1 MVSNQ
6 SSEARK
12 FAGLFAVSV
21 AVATALSGCSMFGRK
36 DDSSS
41 LPPPVASAPAAA
53 QSASEPEELTA
64 TEAATETAAAP
75 PESAEAA
82 PSASLIRPDA
92 PRSYTVKRGDTLWD
106 ISSMF
111 LKDPWLWPE
120 VWIINPQV
128 QNPHLIY
135 PGDTFAP

>member
-12 FAGLFAVSV
+12 TAGLFAVSV
-21 AVATALSGCSMFGRK
+21 AVATALSGCSIFGRG

-41 LPPPVASAPAAA
+41 APPPVASAPVSA
-53 QSASEPEELTA
+53 QPIAEPEEPTA

-75 PESAEAA
+75 AESAGTA
-82 PSASLIRPDA
+82 PSSDIIRADA
-92 PRSYTVKRGDTLWD
+92 PKSYTVKRGDTLWD

-120 VWIINPQV
+120 VWIINPK
-128 QNPHLIY
+128 IE
-135 PGDTFAP
+135 